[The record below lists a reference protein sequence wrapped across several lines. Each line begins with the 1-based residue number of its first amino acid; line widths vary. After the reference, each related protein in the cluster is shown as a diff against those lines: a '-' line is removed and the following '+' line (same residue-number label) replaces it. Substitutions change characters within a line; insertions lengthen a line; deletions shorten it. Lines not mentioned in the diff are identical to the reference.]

1 MYVGL
6 LTAPFGDKSL
16 EEVIQWAGENGFA
29 ALEVNAGPGSPHLDP
44 GNFKPAR
51 ARQIKKLLQE
61 QNVKISSLACYRNL
75 LDPDPAARKKLGK
88 DFIEVLNDAA
98 LLGVDVVCTMAGM
111 PLPGKSRMQTI
122 IEEVPQVYP
131 AILEHAASKGVK
143 IALENWTATN
153 IQHLAHWDKI
163 FEVVPNENF
172 GLNFDPSHLFWQ
184 GIDYLWAVERFGKR
198 IFHTH
203 AKDTEVRADQVRY
216 IGNQDHGWWR
226 YVIPGL
232 GGIDWGQYIGALR
245 RVGYNGVLSIEHEDG
260 AVGREEGFLIGKK
273 YLSQFM
279 A

>member
-1 MYVGL
+1 MYIGL

-16 EEVIQWAGENGFA
+16 EEVIRWAGENGFA
-29 ALEVNAGPGSPHLDP
+29 ALEVAVGPHLDP
-44 GNFKPAR
+44 ASFKPAQ
-51 ARQIKKLLQE
+51 AKQIKKLLQDYSLT
-61 QNVKISSLACYRNL
+61 ISSLACYRNL
-75 LDPDPAARKKLGK
+75 LEPDPAKRKALIE
-88 DFIEVLNDAA
+88 DFKKTINAAA
-98 LLGVDVVCTMAGM
+98 LLGVEVVCTMAGM
-111 PLPGKSRMQTI
+111 PLPGKSRMETI
-122 IEEVPQVYP
+122 IEEVPKVYP
-131 AILEHAASKGVK
+131 ALVEYAASKGVK

-163 FEVVPNENF
+163 FEVVPHDHF

-184 GIDYLWAVERFGKR
+184 GIDYLWAVERFGSR

-203 AKDTEVRADQVRY
+203 AKDTEVRADRVRY

-232 GGIDWGQYIGALR
+232 GGIDWGAYIGALR
-245 RVGYNGVLSIEHEDG
+245 RVGFNGVLSIEHEDS

-273 YLSQFM
+273 YLSQFL